1 MIKKPG
7 FTETVKGSWF
17 HSRNVVVLQKSGKKN
32 TPQFK
37 SDKQTHSLHLKSKI
51 TIKGMVKPEKFQEN
65 EQIKEVHKTS
75 LSTYI
80 SLTYRSPLNVRLRI
94 SVMLFLFSDLQ
105 GTRIYGQQK
114 FSNKNVKKHCE
125 F

>member
-1 MIKKPG
+1 
-7 FTETVKGSWF
+7 
-17 HSRNVVVLQKSGKKN
+17 
-32 TPQFK
+32 
-37 SDKQTHSLHLKSKI
+37 
-51 TIKGMVKPEKFQEN
+51 MVKPEKFQEN

-80 SLTYRSPLNVRLRI
+80 SLTCCSPLNVRLRI

-114 FSNKNVKKHCE
+114 FSNKKCKKTL
-125 F
+125 